1 MAVTADVII
10 GNQVL
15 IYVDGEAIACTT
27 GASFNGTNN
36 QIETT
41 CKDYD
46 GAVTYAPGST
56 DWSISIN
63 ANSKFDAATGL
74 KEMAALFIT
83 KTTVTARMATG
94 NTDDPYVE
102 GEAFVSAWTWD
113 NPVNAPST
121 WTATLSPRGPIRL
134 FNT

>member
-1 MAVTADVII
+1 MAVTADVIT

-15 IYVDGEAIACTT
+15 LYVDGDAIACTT

-41 CKDYD
+41 CKDND

-63 ANSKFDAATGL
+63 ANSKFDVAVGL
-74 KEMAALFIT
+74 KELAALFIT
-83 KTTVTARMATG
+83 KGTVTARMATG

-102 GEAFVSAWTWD
+102 EDAFVSAFTWD
-113 NPVNAPST
+113 NPVNATST